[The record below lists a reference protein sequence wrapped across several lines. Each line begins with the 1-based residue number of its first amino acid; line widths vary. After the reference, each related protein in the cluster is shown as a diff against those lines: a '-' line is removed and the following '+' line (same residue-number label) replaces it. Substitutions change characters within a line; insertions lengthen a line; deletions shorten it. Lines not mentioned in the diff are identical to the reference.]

1 MIDDINI
8 EIQQMCNDLLEEAK
22 AIAQLPPVSHLS
34 KSKIRFYGGIIGTI
48 QDYREEKRLVKLL
61 NAPICK
67 GCSFDAYAFHLIDT
81 TKKLVEK
88 QLEVQKVTTEN
99 DDCYFSNVNLIVSS
113 VTIAHKAWFE
123 HSPDMACSVGDDKNV
138 PLEHSVDKY
147 TKEEFRK
154 LHLPEGLSFSTIQES
169 TNGGC
174 LGLLLFFII
183 SGICTF
189 LI

>member
-67 GCSFDAYAFHLIDT
+67 GCSFYAYAFHLIDT
-81 TKKLVEK
+81 TK
-88 QLEVQKVTTEN
+88 
-99 DDCYFSNVNLIVSS
+99 
-113 VTIAHKAWFE
+113 
-123 HSPDMACSVGDDKNV
+123 
-138 PLEHSVDKY
+138 
-147 TKEEFRK
+147 R
-154 LHLPEGLSFSTIQES
+154 
-169 TNGGC
+169 
-174 LGLLLFFII
+174 LLFFQCK
-183 SGICTF
+183 SYSVKCNNCA
-189 LI
+189 